1 MNRSSGDFTSLVE
14 ERTFME
20 SIISRYR
27 TGIFDAIKVLA

>member
-20 SIISRYR
+20 SIISRYG
-27 TGIFDAIKVLA
+27 TVQEYSML